1 MSGSLVNSG
10 EDTGRFDDEVG
21 SSRSPLNLGGVSVV
35 EDRDGLEKELEV
47 GREVLCLPFR

>member
-21 SSRSPLNLGGVSVV
+21 SSRSPLDLGRVSVV
-35 EDRDGLEKELEV
+35 EDGDGLEQCLVMAGEV
-47 GREVLCLPFR
+47 V